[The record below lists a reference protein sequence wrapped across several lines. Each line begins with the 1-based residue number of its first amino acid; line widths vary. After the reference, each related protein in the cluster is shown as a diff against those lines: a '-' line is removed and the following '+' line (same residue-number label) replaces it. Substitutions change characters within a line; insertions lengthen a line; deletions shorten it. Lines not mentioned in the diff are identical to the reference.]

1 MHRHRTTGVL
11 HWNGDYLTLKYEFR
25 IPLQQL
31 RALEN
36 EMTPDNIAK
45 DDFNH
50 AISYTGTLVDASSTD
65 APAKVILYLDTFHL
79 RHDGKEGYF
88 SVSGPLFLTD

>member
-1 MHRHRTTGVL
+1 
-11 HWNGDYLTLKYEFR
+11 
-25 IPLQQL
+25 
-31 RALEN
+31 
-36 EMTPDNIAK
+36 MTPENIAK

-50 AISYTGTLVDASSTD
+50 AVSYTGTLVDASSTD

-88 SVSGPLFLTD
+88 SVTGPLFLTD